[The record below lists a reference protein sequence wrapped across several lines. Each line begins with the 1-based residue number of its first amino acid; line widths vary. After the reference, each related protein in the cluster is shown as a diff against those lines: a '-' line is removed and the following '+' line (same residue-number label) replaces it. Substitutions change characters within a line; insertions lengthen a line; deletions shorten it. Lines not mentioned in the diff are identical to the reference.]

1 MKVTKEKL
9 MSEIRAYLLITF
21 GLLIY
26 TFAVTAFLAPHRMVG
41 GGVTGISTII
51 YFLSGEVIPIGYSY
65 FVINFLLVAIAIKI
79 LGPRFGFKT
88 IYAIFMSSF
97 LLSVFQN
104 LIHEPLLEDKFM
116 CAVISGIMCGAGIGI
131 SLVNGGSTAGTDIVA
146 MIINKYRNISPGKII
161 MYIDVFII
169 GCSYFIGED
178 TVIDPTAK
186 IATIIYGYV
195 VMGVNSYTIDL
206 VFTGQM
212 QSVQFLIFS
221 QKYEDV
227 ANSITRDL
235 RRGVTVVD
243 CQGWYTG
250 EARKMLIVVARKSEM
265 QNIMRVT
272 KMVDPDAFLTMNTV
286 MGVYGRGFDTLKS
299 TSFFRIFVGL
309 KCTTDEN

>member
-1 MKVTKEKL
+1 MKITKDKL
-9 MSEIRAYLLITF
+9 ISEIRAYLLITF

-26 TFAVTAFLAPHRMVG
+26 TFSVTAFLAPHRMVG

-97 LLSVFQN
+97 LLSLLQS

-116 CAVISGIMCGAGIGI
+116 CAVLSGIMCGAGIGI
-131 SLVNGGSTAGTDIVA
+131 SLVNGGSTAGTDIIA

-169 GCSYFIGED
+169 GCSYFIGEN
-178 TVIDPTAK
+178 TELDPTAK

-195 VMGVNSYTIDL
+195 VMGVNSYAVDL

-221 QKYEDV
+221 NKYKEV
-227 ANSITRDL
+227 ADSITHDL
-235 RRGVTVVD
+235 KRGVTVVD

-265 QNIMRVT
+265 QDIMRVT
-272 KMVDPDAFLTMNTV
+272 KLADQDAFLTMNTV
-286 MGVYGRGFDTLKS
+286 MGVYGRGFDTL
-299 TSFFRIFVGL
+299 RI
-309 KCTTDEN
+309 

>member
-1 MKVTKEKL
+1 MAITKDKL
-9 MSEIRAYLLITF
+9 LTEARTYMLITI
-21 GLLIY
+21 GLLMY

-65 FVINFLLVAIAIKI
+65 FVINFVLVGIALKV
-79 LGPRFGFKT
+79 LGPRFGVKT

-104 LIHEPLLEDKFM
+104 FIHEPLLDDKFM
-116 CAVISGIMCGAGIGI
+116 CAVLSGIMCGAGIGI

-146 MIINKYRNISPGKII
+146 MMINKYRNISPGKVIL
-161 MYIDVFII
+161 YIDVFII
-169 GCSYFIGED
+169 GCSYFIGQD
-178 TVIDPTAK
+178 SSVDPTGK

-195 VMGVNSYTIDL
+195 VMGVCSYTIDL

-221 QKYEDV
+221 EKFEQV
-227 ANSITRDL
+227 ADSITRDL
-235 RRGVTVVD
+235 KRGVTVVD

-250 EARKMLIVVARKSEM
+250 AARKMLVVVVRKSEM

-272 KMVDPDAFLTMNTV
+272 KQADPEAFLTMNTV
-286 MGVYGRGFDTLKS
+286 MGVYGRGFDTL
-299 TSFFRIFVGL
+299 RL
-309 KCTTDEN
+309 

>member
-195 VMGVNSYTIDL
+195 VMGVNSYTIDG
-206 VFTGQM
+206 TDAIGTIPY
-212 QSVQFLIFS
+212 IFP
-221 QKYEDV
+221 K
-227 ANSITRDL
+227 I
-235 RRGVTVVD
+235 RG
-243 CQGWYTG
+243 CG
-250 EARKMLIVVARKSEM
+250 EFHYS
-265 QNIMRVT
+265 
-272 KMVDPDAFLTMNTV
+272 
-286 MGVYGRGFDTLKS
+286 
-299 TSFFRIFVGL
+299 
-309 KCTTDEN
+309 

>member
-272 KMVDPDAFLTMNTV
+272 KMVDPVAFLTMNTV
-286 MGVYGRGFDTLKS
+286 MGVYGRGFDTLK
-299 TSFFRIFVGL
+299 I
-309 KCTTDEN
+309 

>member
-1 MKVTKEKL
+1 MNITKDKL
-9 MSEIRAYLLITF
+9 LHEIRSYLLITF
-21 GLLIY
+21 GLVMY
-26 TFAVTAFLAPHRMVG
+26 TFAVTAFLAPHRIVG

-51 YFLSGEVIPIGYSY
+51 YFLSGELIPIGYSY

-88 IYAIFMSSF
+88 IYAIFASSF
-97 LLSVFQN
+97 LLSVFQS

-116 CAVISGIMCGAGIGI
+116 CAVLSGILCGAGIGI
-131 SLVNGGSTAGTDIVA
+131 SLANGGSTAGTDIVA

-169 GCSYFIGED
+169 GCGYFIGED
-178 TVIDPTAK
+178 SVADPTAK

-195 VMGVNSYTIDL
+195 VMGVNSYAIDM

-221 QKYEDV
+221 KKYQEV
-227 ANSITRDL
+227 ADSITRDL

-243 CQGWYTG
+243 CEGWYTKNQQ
-250 EARKMLIVVARKSEM
+250 KMLIVVARKTEM

-272 KMVDPDAFLTMNTV
+272 KMADPDAFLTMNTV
-286 MGVYGRGFDTLKS
+286 MGVYGRGFDALK
-299 TSFFRIFVGL
+299 V
-309 KCTTDEN
+309 

>member
-1 MKVTKEKL
+1 MKITKDKL
-9 MSEIRAYLLITF
+9 ISEIRAYLLITF

-26 TFAVTAFLAPHRMVG
+26 TFSVTAFLAPHRMVG

-97 LLSVFQN
+97 LLSLLQS

-116 CAVISGIMCGAGIGI
+116 CAVLSGIMCGAGIGI
-131 SLVNGGSTAGTDIVA
+131 SLVNGGSTAGTDIIA

-169 GCSYFIGED
+169 GCSYFIGEN
-178 TVIDPTAK
+178 TELDPTAK

-195 VMGVNSYTIDL
+195 VMGVNSYAIDL

-221 QKYEDV
+221 NKYKEV
-227 ANSITRDL
+227 ADSITHDL
-235 RRGVTVVD
+235 KRGVTVVD

-272 KMVDPDAFLTMNTV
+272 KLADQDAFLTMNTV
-286 MGVYGRGFDTLKS
+286 MGVYGRGFDTL
-299 TSFFRIFVGL
+299 RI
-309 KCTTDEN
+309 

>member
-1 MKVTKEKL
+1 MKITKEKL

-97 LLSVFQN
+97 LLSLLQN

-131 SLVNGGSTAGTDIVA
+131 SLVNGGSTAGTDIIA

-169 GCSYFIGED
+169 GCSYFIGEN
-178 TVIDPTAK
+178 TEIDPTAK

-195 VMGVNSYTIDL
+195 VMGVNSYTVDL

-221 QKYEDV
+221 PKYEDV

-265 QNIMRVT
+265 QDIMRVT
-272 KMVDPDAFLTMNTV
+272 KLADPDAFLTMNTV
-286 MGVYGRGFDTLKS
+286 MGVYGRGFDTL
-299 TSFFRIFVGL
+299 RI
-309 KCTTDEN
+309 

>member
-104 LIHEPLLEDKFM
+104 LIHEHLLEDKFM

-195 VMGVNSYTIDL
+195 VMGFYSYTIDL

-286 MGVYGRGFDTLKS
+286 MGVYGRGFDTLK
-299 TSFFRIFVGL
+299 I
-309 KCTTDEN
+309 

>member
-104 LIHEPLLEDKFM
+104 LIHERLLEDKFM

-286 MGVYGRGFDTLKS
+286 MGVYGRGFDTLK
-299 TSFFRIFVGL
+299 I
-309 KCTTDEN
+309 

>member
-1 MKVTKEKL
+1 MKITKEKL

-26 TFAVTAFLAPHRMVG
+26 TFSVTAFLAPHRMVG

-79 LGPRFGFKT
+79 LGARFGFKT

-97 LLSVFQN
+97 LLSVLQN
-104 LIHEPLLEDKFM
+104 FIHEPLLEDKFM

-131 SLVNGGSTAGTDIVA
+131 SLVNGGSTAGTDIIA

-169 GCSYFIGED
+169 GCSYFIGEN
-178 TVIDPTAK
+178 TEIDPTAK

-195 VMGVNSYTIDL
+195 VMGVNSYTVDL

-221 QKYEDV
+221 PKYEEV

-243 CQGWYTG
+243 CQGWYT
-250 EARKMLIVVARKSEM
+250 
-265 QNIMRVT
+265 
-272 KMVDPDAFLTMNTV
+272 
-286 MGVYGRGFDTLKS
+286 
-299 TSFFRIFVGL
+299 
-309 KCTTDEN
+309 

>member
-1 MKVTKEKL
+1 MKITKEK
-9 MSEIRAYLLITF
+9 MTREIRAYLLITF

-65 FVINFLLVAIAIKI
+65 FVINFLLVAIAIKV

-97 LLSVFQN
+97 LLSLLQN

-116 CAVISGIMCGAGIGI
+116 CAVLSGIMCGAGIGI
-131 SLVNGGSTAGTDIVA
+131 SLANGGSTAGTDIVA
-146 MIINKYRNISPGKII
+146 MMINKYRNISPGKII

-169 GCSYFIGED
+169 GCSYFIGEN
-178 TVIDPTAK
+178 TAVDPTAK

-221 QKYEDV
+221 NKYKEEAD
-227 ANSITRDL
+227 SITHDL
-235 RRGVTVVD
+235 KRGVTVVD
-243 CQGWYTG
+243 C
-250 EARKMLIVVARKSEM
+250 
-265 QNIMRVT
+265 
-272 KMVDPDAFLTMNTV
+272 
-286 MGVYGRGFDTLKS
+286 
-299 TSFFRIFVGL
+299 
-309 KCTTDEN
+309 

>member
-1 MKVTKEKL
+1 MKVTRDKFAREA
-9 MSEIRAYLLITF
+9 RAYLLITF

-65 FVINFLLVAIAIKI
+65 FVINFLLVAIAIKV

-97 LLSVFQN
+97 LLSLLQN

-116 CAVISGIMCGAGIGI
+116 CAVLSGIMCGAGIGI
-131 SLVNGGSTAGTDIVA
+131 SLANGGSTAGTDIVA
-146 MIINKYRNISPGKII
+146 MMINKYRNISPGKII

-169 GCSYFIGED
+169 GCSYFIGEN

-212 QSVQFLIFS
+212 QSVQFFIFS
-221 QKYEDV
+221 LKYKEV
-227 ANSITRDL
+227 ADLITHDL
-235 RRGVTVVD
+235 KRGVTVVD

-272 KMVDPDAFLTMNTV
+272 KLADPDAFLTMNTV
-286 MGVYGRGFDTLKS
+286 MGVYGRGFDTLR
-299 TSFFRIFVGL
+299 T
-309 KCTTDEN
+309 

>member
-1 MKVTKEKL
+1 MKVTRDKFAREA
-9 MSEIRAYLLITF
+9 RAYLLITF

-26 TFAVTAFLAPHRMVG
+26 TFAVTAFLAPHRMGG

-65 FVINFLLVAIAIKI
+65 FVINFLLVAIAIKV

-97 LLSVFQN
+97 LLSLLQN

-116 CAVISGIMCGAGIGI
+116 CAVLSGIMCGAGIGI
-131 SLVNGGSTAGTDIVA
+131 SLANGGSTAGTDIVA
-146 MIINKYRNISPGKII
+146 MMINKYRNISPGKII

-169 GCSYFIGED
+169 GCSYFIGEN
-178 TVIDPTAK
+178 TAVDPTAK

-212 QSVQFLIFS
+212 QSVQFFIFS
-221 QKYEDV
+221 LKYKEV
-227 ANSITRDL
+227 ADLITHDL
-235 RRGVTVVD
+235 KRGVTVVD

-272 KMVDPDAFLTMNTV
+272 KLADPDAFLTMNTV
-286 MGVYGRGFDTLKS
+286 MGVYGRGFDTLR
-299 TSFFRIFVGL
+299 T
-309 KCTTDEN
+309 

>member
-104 LIHEPLLEDKFM
+104 LIHEP
-116 CAVISGIMCGAGIGI
+116 VISGIMCGAGIGI

-178 TVIDPTAK
+178 TAIDPTAK

-250 EARKMLIVVARKSEM
+250 EVRKMLIVVARKSEM

-272 KMVDPDAFLTMNTV
+272 KMADPDAFLTMNTV
-286 MGVYGRGFDTLKS
+286 MGVYGRGFDTLK
-299 TSFFRIFVGL
+299 I
-309 KCTTDEN
+309 

>member
-1 MKVTKEKL
+1 

-146 MIINKYRNISPGKII
+146 MIINKYRTISYGKIVI
-161 MYIDVFII
+161 YSDFVII
-169 GCSYFIGED
+169 GSSMLVGFHID
-178 TVIDPTAK
+178 TV
-186 IATIIYGYV
+186 IYGYV
-195 VMGVNSYTIDL
+195 MTAVFGYTVDMIMAGNQQSSQ
-206 VFTGQM
+206 VFIVTHD
-212 QSVQFLIFS
+212 
-221 QKYEDV
+221 YEKMAQAIVD
-227 ANSITRDL
+227 NIH
-235 RRGVTVVD
+235 RGVTLID
-243 CQGWYTG
+243 SQGWYTKKESKIVMVVCRKRETTMILKFVKTIDP
-250 EARKMLIVVARKSEM
+250 EAFMTVGS
-265 QNIMRVT
+265 
-272 KMVDPDAFLTMNTV
+272 V
-286 MGVYGRGFDTLKS
+286 MGVYGKGFQAISKP
-299 TSFFRIFVGL
+299 
-309 KCTTDEN
+309 

>member
-1 MKVTKEKL
+1 MKITKEKL
-9 MSEIRAYLLITF
+9 TSEIRAYLLITF

-26 TFAVTAFLAPHRMVG
+26 TFSVTAFLAPHRMVG

-51 YFLSGEVIPIGYSY
+51 YFLSGEVIPIWYSY

-97 LLSVFQN
+97 LLSVLQN
-104 LIHEPLLEDKFM
+104 FIHEPLLEDKFM

-131 SLVNGGSTAGTDIVA
+131 SLVNGGSTAGTDIIA

-169 GCSYFIGED
+169 GCSYFIGEN
-178 TVIDPTAK
+178 TEIDPTAK

-195 VMGVNSYTIDL
+195 VMGVNSYTVDL

-221 QKYEDV
+221 PKYEDV

-250 EARKMLIVVARKSEM
+250 EARKMLIVVARKGEM
-265 QNIMRVT
+265 QDIMRVT
-272 KMVDPDAFLTMNTV
+272 KLADPDAFLTMNTV
-286 MGVYGRGFDTLKS
+286 MGVYGRGFDTL
-299 TSFFRIFVGL
+299 RI
-309 KCTTDEN
+309 